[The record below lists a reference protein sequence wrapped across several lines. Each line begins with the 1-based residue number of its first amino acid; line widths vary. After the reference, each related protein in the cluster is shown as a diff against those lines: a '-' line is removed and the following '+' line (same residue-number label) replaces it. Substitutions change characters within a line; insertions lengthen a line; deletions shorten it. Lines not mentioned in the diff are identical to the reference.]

1 MGTQRGY
8 RGTGTGGMGTRVNMG
23 HSMGHGT
30 QDSRGHENRGNG
42 GTGGTEYVAAQG
54 HRSRGHG
61 ETHRH
66 SDTRT
71 YTNKHWGLM
80 SACMHMHTHLNTHAH
95 TPERTCTHTDTMSHT
110 CTCSEIASVGAGWS
124 DTGGGMLKGQPP
136 RGLQGCPSLPEA
148 PGKPAFG
155 LLLARHTRQGLA
167 HQLGGKVSGGAQA
180 NTGSQLT
187 FRVHLHR
194 GEGFFACEAA
204 VCFLEAL
211 LYHGLAV
218 KTRER

>member
-1 MGTQRGY
+1 
-8 RGTGTGGMGTRVNMG
+8 
-23 HSMGHGT
+23 
-30 QDSRGHENRGNG
+30 
-42 GTGGTEYVAAQG
+42 
-54 HRSRGHG
+54 
-61 ETHRH
+61 
-66 SDTRT
+66 
-71 YTNKHWGLM
+71 
-80 SACMHMHTHLNTHAH
+80 
-95 TPERTCTHTDTMSHT
+95 
-110 CTCSEIASVGAGWS
+110 
-124 DTGGGMLKGQPP
+124 MLKGQPP

-148 PGKPAFG
+148 PGKPAVG

-187 FRVHLHR
+187 FRVHLHH